1 MNTVENINKVK
12 IIRGYGEGSVYQ
24 RKDGRWVGKYKDEKM
39 LKPRYVYGKT
49 EAEARRKLREFKKTI
64 VHGITDCRK
73 VLLSTYIERWLY
85 TFKAAA
91 VENTSF
97 DRLESVYYTHIKPT
111 LGGFQ
116 LGNIKAVDIQT
127 LLNQKSTEYSYTIVK
142 MIRQILSEVFQHA
155 YTEGDILKN
164 PMANVIMAKR
174 SKFKP
179 ERKMLILEDAEV
191 KRLEEAARE
200 KYGTGRPLFVH
211 GNLIVFMLHTGLRC
225 GELLALEWS
234 DIDLDN
240 AVVHITKT
248 LNLKQKINSPK
259 SKSSYRDIDIDP
271 RTVTML
277 KQYKHRQTKE
287 AWKLGRTEKV
297 VFSDFIHE
305 YPFSRTLRSK
315 LADHFKRAKVPNI
328 GFHGFRHTHASL
340 LLNAGIPYKE
350 LQHRLGHSTLSM
362 TMDTYSHLSKESA
375 KKAVSIFETALNN
388 IKSS

>member
-12 IIRGYGEGSVYQ
+12 RIRGYGEGSVYQ

-200 KYGTGRPLFVH
+200 KYGTGRPLLF
-211 GNLIVFMLHTGLRC
+211 
-225 GELLALEWS
+225 
-234 DIDLDN
+234 
-240 AVVHITKT
+240 
-248 LNLKQKINSPK
+248 
-259 SKSSYRDIDIDP
+259 
-271 RTVTML
+271 
-277 KQYKHRQTKE
+277 
-287 AWKLGRTEKV
+287 TE
-297 VFSDFIHE
+297 
-305 YPFSRTLRSK
+305 T
-315 LADHFKRAKVPNI
+315 
-328 GFHGFRHTHASL
+328 
-340 LLNAGIPYKE
+340 
-350 LQHRLGHSTLSM
+350 
-362 TMDTYSHLSKESA
+362 
-375 KKAVSIFETALNN
+375 
-388 IKSS
+388 

>member
-12 IIRGYGEGSVYQ
+12 RIRGYGEGSVYQ

-234 DIDLDN
+234 DIDFES
-240 AVVHITKT
+240 KT
-248 LNLKQKINSPK
+248 VSINNRMHNLLE
-259 SKSSYRDIDIDP
+259 R
-271 RTVTML
+271 ML
-277 KQYKHRQTKE
+277 KHTGIDKPLT
-287 AWKLGRTEKV
+287 
-297 VFSDFIHE
+297 IHQ
-305 YPFSRTLRSK
+305 L
-315 LADHFKRAKVPNI
+315 
-328 GFHGFRHTHASL
+328 RHTFASRA
-340 LLNAGIPYKE
+340 LNAG
-350 LQHRLGHSTLSM
+350 
-362 TMDTYSHLSKESA
+362 
-375 KKAVSIFETALNN
+375 VSISVVSKWMGHASISTTYNIYIHAMEQERLTALDVLEAM
-388 IKSS
+388 

>member
-12 IIRGYGEGSVYQ
+12 RIRGYGEGSVYQ

-225 GELLALEWS
+225 GEVLAREGS
-234 DIDLDN
+234 ESEVVRVTVSVRRVRAGGGIDKPL
-240 AVVHITKT
+240 T
-248 LNLKQKINSPK
+248 
-259 SKSSYRDIDIDP
+259 
-271 RTVTML
+271 
-277 KQYKHRQTKE
+277 
-287 AWKLGRTEKV
+287 
-297 VFSDFIHE
+297 IHQ
-305 YPFSRTLRSK
+305 L
-315 LADHFKRAKVPNI
+315 
-328 GFHGFRHTHASL
+328 RHTFASRA
-340 LLNAGIPYKE
+340 LNAG
-350 LQHRLGHSTLSM
+350 
-362 TMDTYSHLSKESA
+362 
-375 KKAVSIFETALNN
+375 VSISVVSKWMGHASISTTYNIYIHAMEQERLTALDVLEAM
-388 IKSS
+388 

>member
-12 IIRGYGEGSVYQ
+12 RIRGYGEGSVYQ

-225 GELLALEWS
+225 GDDDDKIRLNQRKPSKYKGLSRFGPEKNLQRINKFMKERPTFYKKLIQMKENFRFYLRCFYC
-234 DIDLDN
+234 
-240 AVVHITKT
+240 ITKVVI
-248 LNLKQKINSPK
+248 LQFNSEKQDRI
-259 SKSSYRDIDIDP
+259 SS
-271 RTVTML
+271 
-277 KQYKHRQTKE
+277 
-287 AWKLGRTEKV
+287 
-297 VFSDFIHE
+297 
-305 YPFSRTLRSK
+305 
-315 LADHFKRAKVPNI
+315 
-328 GFHGFRHTHASL
+328 
-340 LLNAGIPYKE
+340 
-350 LQHRLGHSTLSM
+350 
-362 TMDTYSHLSKESA
+362 
-375 KKAVSIFETALNN
+375 
-388 IKSS
+388 

>member
-12 IIRGYGEGSVYQ
+12 RIRGYGEGSVYQ

-142 MIRQILSEVFQHA
+142 MIRQILS
-155 YTEGDILKN
+155 
-164 PMANVIMAKR
+164 
-174 SKFKP
+174 
-179 ERKMLILEDAEV
+179 
-191 KRLEEAARE
+191 
-200 KYGTGRPLFVH
+200 
-211 GNLIVFMLHTGLRC
+211 
-225 GELLALEWS
+225 
-234 DIDLDN
+234 
-240 AVVHITKT
+240 
-248 LNLKQKINSPK
+248 
-259 SKSSYRDIDIDP
+259 
-271 RTVTML
+271 
-277 KQYKHRQTKE
+277 
-287 AWKLGRTEKV
+287 
-297 VFSDFIHE
+297 
-305 YPFSRTLRSK
+305 
-315 LADHFKRAKVPNI
+315 
-328 GFHGFRHTHASL
+328 
-340 LLNAGIPYKE
+340 
-350 LQHRLGHSTLSM
+350 
-362 TMDTYSHLSKESA
+362 
-375 KKAVSIFETALNN
+375 
-388 IKSS
+388 